1 LASSS
6 SPEQVPH
13 EAPAEE
19 AAAVMTRLRRLA
31 ADMER
36 RADDLQRSL
45 EERVV
50 IEQAKGMLS
59 ERLGLSPEECGLVLE
74 HAAQIQGLPVH
85 RLAADIASGA
95 PFRDPGRRLA

>member
-6 SPEQVPH
+6 SPEQVPY
-13 EAPAEE
+13 EAPAE
-19 AAAVMTRLRRLA
+19 AAAVITRLRRLA

-45 EERVV
+45 QERVV

-59 ERLGLSPEECGLVLE
+59 ERLALSPEECGLILE
-74 HAAQIQGLPVH
+74 HAAQIRGLPVH
-85 RLAADIASGA
+85 HLAADIASGA
-95 PFRDPGRRLA
+95 PFRDPGRHLA